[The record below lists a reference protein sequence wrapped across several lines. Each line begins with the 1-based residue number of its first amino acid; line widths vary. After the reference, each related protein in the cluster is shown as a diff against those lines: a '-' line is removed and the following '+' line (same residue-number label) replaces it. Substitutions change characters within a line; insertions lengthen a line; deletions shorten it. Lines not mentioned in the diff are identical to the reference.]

1 MKLETHWKSNQLE
14 GHPNDLLDEFI
25 DRARKEIAEAEKEIA
40 RALEFKRDANSFD
53 DSGRCKNC
61 VYNGHVVYKDPAT
74 GINIIRCTYWDYFT
88 PYPFNFPETK
98 GCNAFKQ
105 KEVKTA

>member
-14 GHPNDLLDEFI
+14 GHPNDLLDKFI
-25 DRARKEIAEAEKEIA
+25 ELSRKEIAETKKEIA
-40 RALEFKRDANSFD
+40 LALEFKKYANSFD

-61 VYNGHVVYKDPAT
+61 EHNGHVVYKDPAT
-74 GINIIRCTYWDYFT
+74 GVNIIRCVYWDYFT

-98 GCNAFKQ
+98 GCNACKPKVKQ
-105 KEVKTA
+105 S